1 MRAFL
6 EKTQASI
13 RETSQ
18 SAIRLATTPMKPPAD
33 EDATLTS
40 GKTEMTPAQK
50 NKAYLKGLR
59 AQNKKLKHLYT
70 VLSKSKEELG
80 TDLAVFRSFTHQILP
95 TFVAAE
101 KKADETLDA
110 DILLA
115 EYHKIAAA
123 KTVLEESSTHGSSAP
138 IDADLLG
145 LNDVQAPN
153 QTEMALRKE
162 LVDVVETKDKILGK
176 FREAVNK
183 LRALQ
188 QKYNTLAK
196 QTNETNSSTAT
207 LSSGDNQEMLSRVSG
222 FEETIRNL
230 KQQLEQESSKGNRL
244 QEKVEE
250 MDTQLKLSKNS
261 NLTESKRA
269 QDAEAAA
276 VQARKEVKKIQA
288 SLEHAQIATQNETE
302 QPQEETTQHLRT
314 QVLALEK
321 NLLETTTVAEQVP
334 GLEKHVCVLEA
345 EKTTLLTDKAA
356 LETEVEQMRAM
367 HDDLRKQ
374 LSERNKDD
382 DDSTENKQEVL
393 TGKMEKLETEKKK
406 LLTKGKEL
414 YTKHQKLKQD
424 CTQLQERYKSAKN
437 QVEQLTSSSAALQ
450 QDSSE
455 LQTQVDNV
463 TKELRATEIKNDASK
478 SELDAKKI
486 SILAL
491 ENKLAEAATKQS
503 AAEEECNTQSVTHA
517 SAIQQLEMSM
527 EVKTTELE
535 KLKETL
541 AKKEKEMEEQQSLV
555 ESSTASIEEQS
566 NAETTALREEVQTL
580 TASLADGESVK
591 SNLVAVRQQ
600 LQELSELHAA
610 EAQSK
615 AMEVEATETEMNVL
629 KKTMEE
635 KLSTVE
641 SQKTEFAKKGKMLV
655 TKLKEAKEKFTE
667 LENKLAEAATKQ
679 VAAEEECN
687 TQSATHASAIQQLE
701 MSMEMKT
708 TELEKLKQKLTSES
722 STVADEK
729 SRLTSKLGELED
741 TQKALELKNKK
752 MKESNT
758 TLEQQSEKNQE
769 EWRERMSALHLS
781 LDEMRKTASS
791 ADKRTEEHRM
801 LMQENDRSNGQKL
814 SSAQGELRVA
824 HERIERILKT
834 NREKEIEHQ
843 ERMGALQR
851 SLEGMRHQAAS
862 VNAEQDEI
870 DLIQAAL
877 ESKQAALED
886 VKKTDRRII
895 TDLKREMS
903 RGLRQSRL
911 EKDEQIM
918 IAEKALTRL
927 RQEEDRAAQ
936 LEENVVALQSDLNA
950 KAKEVQMAMLQI
962 ENLAALSAG
971 GGGSGGGGS
980 DGGLLSWFTG
990 GTTTPARGPS
1000 QGGVRAMGVRH
1011 ATPRRR

>member
-334 GLEKHVCVLEA
+334 GLEKYVCVLET

-503 AAEEECNTQSVTHA
+503 AAEEECNTQSV
-517 SAIQQLEMSM
+517 
-527 EVKTTELE
+527 
-535 KLKETL
+535 
-541 AKKEKEMEEQQSLV
+541 
-555 ESSTASIEEQS
+555 
-566 NAETTALREEVQTL
+566 
-580 TASLADGESVK
+580 
-591 SNLVAVRQQ
+591 
-600 LQELSELHAA
+600 
-610 EAQSK
+610 
-615 AMEVEATETEMNVL
+615 
-629 KKTMEE
+629 
-635 KLSTVE
+635 
-641 SQKTEFAKKGKMLV
+641 
-655 TKLKEAKEKFTE
+655 
-667 LENKLAEAATKQ
+667 
-679 VAAEEECN
+679 
-687 TQSATHASAIQQLE
+687 THASAIQQLE

>member
-1 MRAFL
+1 MVVFEQLHVFFNGGGKKHIIFAFVQKFNPPQNLQRRSKERATRAQTEREFCVLRAFKQTNIMRAFL

-18 SAIRLATTPMKPPAD
+18 SAIRLATTPMKPPGD
-33 EDATLTS
+33 TSTS

-101 KKADETLDA
+101 KKADEFLDV
-110 DILLA
+110 DMLLV
-115 EYHKIAAA
+115 EYQKIAAA
-123 KTVLEESSTHGSSAP
+123 KIVPEESSTHGSSAP

-222 FEETIRNL
+222 FEETICNL
-230 KQQLEQESSKGNRL
+230 KQQLEQESSKGSRL

-276 VQARKEVKKIQA
+276 VQARKEIEKIQA
-288 SLEHAQIATQNETE
+288 ALEHAQIATQNETE
-302 QPQEETTQHLRT
+302 QPQEEETQHLRT

-321 NLLETTTVAEQVP
+321 NLLETTTVAEQ
-334 GLEKHVCVLEA
+334 

-367 HDDLRKQ
+367 HDNLRKQ

-382 DDSTENKQEVL
+382 DGSTENKQEVL

-450 QDSSE
+450 QYSSE

-463 TKELRATEIKNDASK
+463 TKELRATEIKNDAAK

-486 SILAL
+486 SILA
-491 ENKLAEAATKQS
+491 
-503 AAEEECNTQSVTHA
+503 
-517 SAIQQLEMSM
+517 
-527 EVKTTELE
+527 
-535 KLKETL
+535 
-541 AKKEKEMEEQQSLV
+541 
-555 ESSTASIEEQS
+555 
-566 NAETTALREEVQTL
+566 
-580 TASLADGESVK
+580 
-591 SNLVAVRQQ
+591 
-600 LQELSELHAA
+600 
-610 EAQSK
+610 
-615 AMEVEATETEMNVL
+615 
-629 KKTMEE
+629 
-635 KLSTVE
+635 
-641 SQKTEFAKKGKMLV
+641 
-655 TKLKEAKEKFTE
+655 

-701 MSMEMKT
+701 MSMEVKT

-722 STVADEK
+722 LTVADEK

-801 LMQENDRSNGQKL
+801 LMQENDRSNAQKL

-895 TDLKREMS
+895 TDLKREMAY
-903 RGLRQSRL
+903 GLRQTRL

-971 GGGSGGGGS
+971 GGGSVGGGS